1 MLSIATVLVI
11 AVIVFIFNVILVV
24 HFIGNQTLKA
34 LSERVDVVIYLQDDV
49 SFMTR
54 KLFESSKRYGRNSD
68 SHLYFK
74 RRGAEVVAKTHPKT
88 AEFLKKFDLKIPSAK
103 HQHNPQK
110 PEDYQK
116 VENFLEKGEYK
127 HF

>member
-54 KLFESSKRYGRNSD
+54 KLF
-68 SHLYFK
+68 
-74 RRGAEVVAKTHPKT
+74 
-88 AEFLKKFDLKIPSAK
+88 
-103 HQHNPQK
+103 
-110 PEDYQK
+110 
-116 VENFLEKGEYK
+116 
-127 HF
+127 